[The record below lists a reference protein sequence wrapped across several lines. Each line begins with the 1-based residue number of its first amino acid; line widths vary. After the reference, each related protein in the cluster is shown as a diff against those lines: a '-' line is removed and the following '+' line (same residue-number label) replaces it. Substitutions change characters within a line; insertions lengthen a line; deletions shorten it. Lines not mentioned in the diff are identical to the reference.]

1 MRLFRYRDSAGAI
14 QFGATKHRADQTVF
28 KLGGHSASGGQVLAK
43 NHWLSS
49 EVWTQLDDF
58 PGTATGEV
66 LEELELLAPVD
77 APSNVLCVGLNY
89 QEHSDEFLG
98 RKQDAPQDPIIFSK
112 SPSCIVGPGAE
123 VELHG
128 RQTQEV
134 DYEAEVAVIIGR
146 EGRDIASADAWEY
159 VLGLTALNDMTA
171 RDLQRRHQQWTL
183 GKSLDTFCPMGP
195 WIVTLDE
202 FELPLELD
210 VRGLVDGQQR
220 QSSNTRHLIFDIPT
234 LISVISQGRT
244 LEVGDVLAT
253 GTPSGVGMAM
263 DPPRFLRPGQSVTVE
278 VEGIGTLQN
287 VCVGSA

>member
-1 MRLFRYRDSAGAI
+1 LRLFRYRDAAGAI
-14 QFGATKHRADQTVF
+14 QIGATKHRAEQTVF
-28 KLGGHSASGGQVLAK
+28 KIGSHTAAGGQALAK

-49 EVWTQLDDF
+49 EVWVQLDDF
-58 PGTATGEV
+58 PGTATDEV
-66 LEELELLAPVD
+66 LEDLDLLAPVD
-77 APSNVLCVGLNY
+77 APSNILCVGLNY

-98 RKQDAPQDPIIFSK
+98 GKQDALKDPIIFSK
-112 SPSCIVGPGAE
+112 SPSCIIGPG
-123 VELHG
+123 VDVDLHD

-146 EGRDIASADAWEY
+146 EGRDIATADAWEY
-159 VLGLTALNDMTA
+159 VFGLTALNDVTA
-171 RDLQRRHQQWTL
+171 RDVQRRHQQWTL

-220 QSSNTRHLIFDIPT
+220 QNSNTRHLIFDIPT
-234 LISVISQGRT
+234 LISVISRGRT

-263 DPPRFLRPGQSVTVE
+263 DPPGFLRPGQSVAVE